1 MSVSSSDIFVTAA
14 WLNSHL
20 NDADITLLDA
30 RMLPPGDTSRDIQAE
45 YEAGHLPGAAFFD
58 IETLSDAASPLPHMM
73 PDSTSFAQA
82 MGDLGVSEDQHC
94 IIYDEGN
101 LFSAPRA
108 WWMLRTFGVTKV
120 SILAGGLAG
129 WKQGQRP
136 LERGNV
142 SHQTRTFNA
151 RLDAGVIC
159 QAEVVLAIT
168 HDHSAQI
175 VDARPAPRF
184 AGDVDEPRPGLR
196 RGHIPGSFNV
206 PWNELVENGALK
218 TPEEL
223 AAVFKQK
230 GIDIQRPIVA
240 SCGSGV
246 TAAVIV
252 SALYVLNAPQVK
264 LYDGSWGEWGG
275 RDDLPIETGAD
286 R

>member
-1 MSVSSSDIFVTAA
+1 MSVSGSDIFITTT

-20 NDADITLLDA
+20 NDPDITLLDA
-30 RMLPPGDTSRDIQAE
+30 RMLPPGDTTRDIQVE
-45 YEAGHLPGAAFFD
+45 YEAEHLPGAAFFD
-58 IETLSDAASPLPHMM
+58 IEALSDASSPLPHMM
-73 PDSTSFAQA
+73 PDSASFAQA
-82 MGDLGVSEDQHC
+82 MGMLGVSESQHC
-94 IIYDEGN
+94 VIYDEGN

-120 SILAGGLAG
+120 SILVGGLTG
-129 WKQGQRP
+129 WKLEQRP
-136 LERGNV
+136 LEQGNNGH
-142 SHQTRTFNA
+142 SPRTFMA
-151 RLDAGVIC
+151 QLDAGVIC

-168 HDHSAQI
+168 RDSSAQI
-175 VDARPAPRF
+175 VDARPAQRF
-184 AGDVDEPRPGLR
+184 TGEVDEPRLGLR

-206 PWNELVENGALK
+206 PWNELVANGALK
-218 TPEEL
+218 DPKEL

-252 SALYVLNAPQVK
+252 LALHVLNAPQVK

-275 RDDLPIETGAD
+275 REDLPVEAK
-286 R
+286 

>member
-1 MSVSSSDIFVTAA
+1 MSVSGSDIFVTAT

-20 NDADITLLDA
+20 HDADITLLDA
-30 RMLPPGDTSRDIQAE
+30 RMLPPGDTTRDIQAE
-45 YEAGHLPGAAFFD
+45 YEAEHLPGAVFFD
-58 IETLSDAASPLPHMM
+58 IETLSDATSPLPHMM

-82 MGDLGVSEDQHC
+82 MGDLGVSEGRHC
-94 IIYDEGN
+94 VIYDEGN

-108 WWMLRTFGVTKV
+108 WWMLKTFGVTKV

-129 WKQGQRP
+129 WKQAQLP
-136 LERGNV
+136 LEQGNTA
-142 SHQTRTFNA
+142 HQPRTFNA

-196 RGHIPGSFNV
+196 RGHIPGSINV
-206 PWNELVENGALK
+206 PWNELVANGALK

-223 AAVFKQK
+223 TAVFKQK

-252 SALYVLNAPQVK
+252 LALYVLNAPQVK

-275 RDDLPIETGAD
+275 RDDLPIETAAG

>member
-1 MSVSSSDIFVTAA
+1 MSVSSSDIFVTAT

-30 RMLPPGDTSRDIQAE
+30 RMLPPGDTTRDIQAE
-45 YEAGHLPGAAFFD
+45 YEAEHLPGAAFFD
-58 IETLSDAASPLPHMM
+58 IETLSDATSPLPHMM
-73 PDSTSFAQA
+73 PDSASFAQTIGA
-82 MGDLGVSEDQHC
+82 LGVSEGQHC

-120 SILAGGLAG
+120 SILAGGLAE
-129 WKQGQRP
+129 WKHQQLP
-136 LERGNV
+136 LEQGNNG
-142 SHQTRTFNA
+142 HPTRAFKA

-168 HDHSAQI
+168 RDHSAQI

-184 AGDVDEPRPGLR
+184 AGEVDEPRPGLR
-196 RGHIPGSFNV
+196 RGHIPGSVNV
-206 PWNELVENGALK
+206 PWNELVANGALK
-218 TPEEL
+218 APEEL

-246 TAAVIV
+246 TAAVV
-252 SALYVLNAPQVK
+252 VLALYVLNAPQVK
-264 LYDGSWGEWGG
+264 LYDGSWGEWGS
-275 RDDLPIETGAD
+275 RDDLPVETGVT